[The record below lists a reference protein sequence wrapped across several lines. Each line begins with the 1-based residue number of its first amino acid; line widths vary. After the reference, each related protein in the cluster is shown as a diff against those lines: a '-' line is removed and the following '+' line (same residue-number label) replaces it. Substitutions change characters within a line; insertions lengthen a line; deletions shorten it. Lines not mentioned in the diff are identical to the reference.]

1 MSPESELDPTDY
13 HLRLMIEQ
21 MQRDGRSEDAIEGAV
36 RIASGWKQPTKMAE
50 AHDSHPDDRHSTT
63 AGQRR

>member
-1 MSPESELDPTDY
+1 MTPEFEIEPRDY

-36 RIASGWKQPTKMAE
+36 RIASGSKPPSTLLTSWGDPRNR
-50 AHDSHPDDRHSTT
+50 RH
-63 AGQRR
+63 GFNR